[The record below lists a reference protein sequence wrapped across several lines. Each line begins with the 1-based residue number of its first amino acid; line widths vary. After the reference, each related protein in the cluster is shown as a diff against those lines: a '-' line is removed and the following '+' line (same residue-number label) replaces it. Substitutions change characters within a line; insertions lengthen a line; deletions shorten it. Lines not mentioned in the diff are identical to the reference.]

1 MIFGSAYFKFMLK
14 SGYDFALSLYYISQF
29 SSLITYNELLTFLMS
44 FENFDIN
51 PFEDDLKILQYFS
64 FRRQR
69 SYDDG

>member
-1 MIFGSAYFKFMLK
+1 
-14 SGYDFALSLYYISQF
+14 
-29 SSLITYNELLTFLMS
+29 MS

-64 FRRQR
+64 LKRQR